1 MQEDK
6 TKVFSYRNNGH
17 GFMGSLNPLS
27 LIYGDYHVI
36 DKSTHNCHVLMVVSM
51 TATCPKTYS
60 WKKYSFVLLGHPRK
74 ASVVAVTPTSYFSLF
89 TPR

>member
-1 MQEDK
+1 MDGSFNVSNKNAEVSQSSSMQEDK

-36 DKSTHNCHVLMVVSM
+36 DKVHTIVM
-51 TATCPKTYS
+51 
-60 WKKYSFVLLGHPRK
+60 F
-74 ASVVAVTPTSYFSLF
+74 
-89 TPR
+89 

>member
-1 MQEDK
+1 MYPNKNAEVSQSSSMQEDK

-36 DKSTHNCHVLMVVSM
+36 DKVHTIVM
-51 TATCPKTYS
+51 
-60 WKKYSFVLLGHPRK
+60 F
-74 ASVVAVTPTSYFSLF
+74 
-89 TPR
+89 

>member
-1 MQEDK
+1 MVDLMGGSLMYQNKNVKVSQSSSMQEDK

-36 DKSTHNCHVLMVVSM
+36 DKVHTIVM
-51 TATCPKTYS
+51 
-60 WKKYSFVLLGHPRK
+60 F
-74 ASVVAVTPTSYFSLF
+74 
-89 TPR
+89 

>member
-36 DKSTHNCHVLMVVSM
+36 DKIHIIVMF
-51 TATCPKTYS
+51 YG
-60 WKKYSFVLLGHPRK
+60 SFYNGYM
-74 ASVVAVTPTSYFSLF
+74 S
-89 TPR
+89 